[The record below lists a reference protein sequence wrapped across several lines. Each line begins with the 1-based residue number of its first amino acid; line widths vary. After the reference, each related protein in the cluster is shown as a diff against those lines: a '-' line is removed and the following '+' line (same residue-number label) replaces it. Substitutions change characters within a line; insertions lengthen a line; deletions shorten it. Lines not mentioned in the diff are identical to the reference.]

1 MPEAKKKAT
10 KNKDVRARVT
20 PRMKEAV
27 TRKIESLNNSNEVY
41 GPIRE
46 SDVLIKL
53 LEKWL
58 KGEVEI

>member
-1 MPEAKKKAT
+1 
-10 KNKDVRARVT
+10 
-20 PRMKEAV
+20 MKEAV

>member
-1 MPEAKKKAT
+1 MPESKKKAT
-10 KNKDVRARVT
+10 KDDYVRARVT
-20 PRMKEAV
+20 PKMKEAV
-27 TRKIESLNNSNEVY
+27 TRKIESLNNSDEMY

-46 SDVLIKL
+46 SDVIVKL